1 MVVFCCQSCCVCL
14 RQSMMFKSTIFCCCL
29 IVHSAFFAHTFLLLI
44 ALRLC
49 CVFVALCVF
58 RGSSTSHTTVILPSS
73 QQHVSGLWLVVIPF
87 AASGVAAFAR
97 TRTIRTL
104 ASAATANGITT
115 LRFRQVHPVA
125 PKFML
130 KVPTGK
136 TQTYRRKSYV
146 GLSRH

>member
-1 MVVFCCQSCCVCL
+1 MIGPAFEFITEIGNHPIQTLGIILASASSFELQAVRVCMPF
-14 RQSMMFKSTIFCCCL
+14 R
-29 IVHSAFFAHTFLLLI
+29 LLQKT
-44 ALRLC
+44 RRNSRV
-49 CVFVALCVF
+49 VFVALCVF

-130 KVPTGK
+130 TVPTLFS
-136 TQTYRRKSYV
+136 TQVTQPDTT
-146 GLSRH
+146 